1 MTDTVR
7 EYPFFVG
14 GEWRENPDP
23 VLVRSPYDGKP
34 VGIVHQAQ
42 KRDLE
47 DAAAAAAASF
57 EELRTLSSAK
67 RSAALASMA
76 DRIEER
82 EEELAAMLVL
92 EAGKTRLN
100 AAAEVRRGAL
110 TLRVSAEEARR
121 TGGELIDLDWTE
133 ETEGRIGILRRFPIG
148 PVLGI
153 TPFNFPL
160 NIACHKIGPAM
171 AAGNPVILKPASAT
185 PISALLL
192 AEIAEASGIP
202 DGALSVCPCPGAR
215 AEVLV
220 KDDRVAALNF
230 TGSADVG
237 WHLREIAG
245 RKKVILELGGNAAVI
260 VHHDCPDLDFAAGRI
275 VTGGFA
281 NAGQV
286 CISVQRVLVHE
297 DIYDEML
304 AMILAR
310 VRALRTGDPGSDQ
323 TDVGPLIDDVA
334 AKRAEE
340 LVLSAVRD
348 GATLLCGGERHGG
361 ICSPAVVTG
370 TSPGMRIEDEEAF
383 APLIT
388 VNPYRTFNEALERAN
403 TSAYGLQLGVFTNDI
418 NRVMTAFERGRV
430 GGVIINDIP
439 GFRADHM
446 PYGGVKGSGTGKEGP
461 RYAIREMTEEKL
473 LVITRTKEA

>member
-1 MTDTVR
+1 MTDTMR

-23 VLVRSPYDGKP
+23 VMVRSPYDGRP
-34 VGIVHQAQ
+34 VGLVHQARE
-42 KRDLE
+42 RDME
-47 DAAAAAAASF
+47 DATVAAAVSF
-57 EELRTLSSAK
+57 AELRTLSSAR
-67 RSAALASMA
+67 RSAVLASMA

-82 EEELAAMLVL
+82 SEELAAMLVL

-110 TLRVSAEEARR
+110 TLRISAEEARR
-121 TGGELIDLDWTE
+121 IGGELIDLDWTE

-160 NIACHKIGPAM
+160 NIACHKIGPAL

-185 PISALLL
+185 PVSALLL

-202 DGALSVCPCPGAR
+202 DGALSVLPCPGSR

-220 KDDRVAALNF
+220 KDDRIAALNF

-237 WHLREIAG
+237 WRLREMAG

-260 VHHDCPDLDFAAGRI
+260 VHHDCPDLDYAAARI
-275 VTGGFA
+275 VAGGFA

-297 DIYDEML
+297 DIYEEMRG
-304 AMILAR
+304 MILAR
-310 VRALRTGDPGSDQ
+310 VRNLRTGDPDSDQ
-323 TDVGPLIDDVA
+323 TDVGPLIDDAA

-340 LVLSAVRD
+340 LVQSAVRD
-348 GATLLCGGERHGG
+348 GASPLCGGERRGR
-361 ICSPAVVTG
+361 ILSPAVVTG
-370 TSPGMRIEDEEAF
+370 TSPGMRIEHEEAF

-388 VNPYRTFNEALERAN
+388 VNPYQSFSEALARAN
-403 TSAYGLQLGVFTNDI
+403 TSTYGLQLGVFTSDI
-418 NRVMTAFERGRV
+418 NRVMTAFAESRV
-430 GGVIINDIP
+430 GGVVINDIP

-473 LVITRTKEA
+473 LVITRMKGA